1 MSIGNLKDN
10 ENDEKEKENK
20 AESNNRIDIKKDIGN
35 ESEDNMPEPKK
46 IEVKEEY
53 IDINADKVTLL
64 LYTFT
69 IFVIITIIFYFIGL
83 PLSIIF
89 LKNIWKLKEYKD

>member
-10 ENDEKEKENK
+10 ENDEKENK

-69 IFVIITIIFYFIGL
+69 IFVIITIIFYFIAL